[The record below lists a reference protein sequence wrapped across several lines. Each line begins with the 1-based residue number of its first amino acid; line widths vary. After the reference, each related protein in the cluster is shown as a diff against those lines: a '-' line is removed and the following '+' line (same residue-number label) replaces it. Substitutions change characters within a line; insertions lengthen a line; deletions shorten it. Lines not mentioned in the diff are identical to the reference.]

1 MAEDQRQR
9 FRRLVQTLADDDRTF
24 LDSSLLGTY
33 KNSLSLGLQ
42 KNWLSQSEYNNY
54 LGVGDKRLKTL
65 RGVQLMD
72 AQGNKLTKSID
83 VQVPTP
89 QGFVTQTKTTPIT
102 PLDLLRRTGGQMEG
116 ADVDAPTYTGFTL
129 ELVMTAILVLVILLM
144 TQDKANKN
152 AASAPIAIALTIFV
166 LILITGP
173 IEGTGIN
180 PARWFGPAIA
190 GGYWD
195 NWTIYVIAPLLG
207 GALGA
212 FSFRALAVH
221 K

>member
-1 MAEDQRQR
+1 MLKK
-9 FRRLVQTLADDDRTF
+9 LVVEFFGTYLLVIAATGVIISQDVPFIGIAASPAIAVMIMILALGHFSDVHLNPAVSLAFLLLKKISLRTF
-24 LDSSLLGTY
+24 IAYVGWQLVGGAFGALTLKAIFTQKVAAQVKNGVPAMSPQATY
-33 KNSLSLGLQ
+33 L
-42 KNWLSQSEYNNY
+42 
-54 LGVGDKRLKTL
+54 
-65 RGVQLMD
+65 
-72 AQGNKLTKSID
+72 
-83 VQVPTP
+83 
-89 QGFVTQTKTTPIT
+89 
-102 PLDLLRRTGGQMEG
+102 
-116 ADVDAPTYTGFTL
+116 TGFAL
-129 ELVMTAILVLVILLM
+129 ELVMTAILVVVILLM

-180 PARWFGPAIA
+180 PARWFGPALA

-195 NWTIYVIAPLLG
+195 YWTIYTIAPLIG

-212 FSFRALAVH
+212 YSFRALAVH

>member
-1 MAEDQRQR
+1 M
-9 FRRLVQTLADDDRTF
+9 LKKLAVEF
-24 LDSSLLGTY
+24 FGTY
-33 KNSLSLGLQ
+33 LLVIAATGVIISQDVPFIGIAASPAVAVMIMILALGHFSDVHLNPAVSLAFLILKKIS
-42 KNWLSQSEYNNY
+42 
-54 LGVGDKRLKTL
+54 LKTFTAYVGWQL
-65 RGVQLMD
+65 VGGAFGALTLKAIYTQKVTAEVKNGVPAMSPQ
-72 AQGNKLTKSID
+72 ATYLT
-83 VQVPTP
+83 
-89 QGFVTQTKTTPIT
+89 GFV
-102 PLDLLRRTGGQMEG
+102 
-116 ADVDAPTYTGFTL
+116 L
-129 ELVMTAILVLVILLM
+129 ELVMTAILVLVILLT

-195 NWTIYVIAPLLG
+195 NWTIYTIAPLIG

-212 FSFRALAVH
+212 YIFRALAVH

>member
-1 MAEDQRQR
+1 MIMI
-9 FRRLVQTLADDDRTF
+9 LALGHFSDVHLNPAVSLAF
-24 LDSSLLGTY
+24 LLL
-33 KNSLSLGLQ
+33 KKIS
-42 KNWLSQSEYNNY
+42 
-54 LGVGDKRLKTL
+54 LKTFIAYV
-65 RGVQLMD
+65 GWQLVGG
-72 AQGNKLTKSID
+72 AFGALTLKAIYTQKVAAEVKNGIPAMS
-83 VQVPTP
+83 P
-89 QGFVTQTKTTPIT
+89 Q
-102 PLDLLRRTGGQMEG
+102 
-116 ADVDAPTYTGFTL
+116 ATYLTGFAL

>member
-1 MAEDQRQR
+1 M
-9 FRRLVQTLADDDRTF
+9 LKKLAVEF
-24 LDSSLLGTY
+24 FGTY
-33 KNSLSLGLQ
+33 LLVIAATGVIISQDVPFIGIAASPAIAVMIMILVLGHFSDVHLNPAVSLAFLILKKIS
-42 KNWLSQSEYNNY
+42 
-54 LGVGDKRLKTL
+54 LKTFIAYV
-65 RGVQLMD
+65 GWQLVGG
-72 AQGNKLTKSID
+72 AFGALTLKAIYTQKVAAEVKNGIPAMS
-83 VQVPTP
+83 P
-89 QGFVTQTKTTPIT
+89 Q
-102 PLDLLRRTGGQMEG
+102 
-116 ADVDAPTYTGFTL
+116 ATYLTGFAL

-152 AASAPIAIALTIFV
+152 SASAPIAIALTIFV

-180 PARWFGPAIA
+180 PARWFGPALA

-195 NWTIYVIAPLLG
+195 YWTIYVIAPLLG